1 MKKNN
6 GAASLIIVRLCFPLK
21 VAALGKENILISC
34 CYCLV
39 YISKGKKA
47 KVKLAI
53 LWSLL
58 REVIKL
64 LFPNPEVEK
73 SLKKNWPVAIR
84 TGPQRSG
91 KSSLTFA
98 LSVRPLSTHTN
109 AVQTGCLRCQ
119 LLLEE
124 GTERGVLIG
133 TLRQKITP
141 PHLW

>member
-6 GAASLIIVRLCFPLK
+6 GARISNNCETLLPLK
-21 VAALGKENILISC
+21 VAALGKVNILISC

-39 YISKGKKA
+39 YICKGKKA

-58 REVIKL
+58 RGHQAFISESRGGKK
-64 LFPNPEVEK
+64 FK
-73 SLKKNWPVAIR
+73 KKNWPVAIR

-98 LSVRPLSTHTN
+98 LLVRPLSTHTN

-119 LLLEE
+119 LLLEK
-124 GTERGVLIG
+124 GTERRVLIG

-141 PHLW
+141 PHL